1 MAGDL
6 FTEHSHPPRN
16 EKRRRIKRANKELK
30 RVRMKIQK
38 SVGGWRAVVPRME
51 NAHCEIQKNWKREMV
66 RKRVLKVVRIKNSEK
81 KRKKRNKRNKN
92 LLFDRRKG

>member
-1 MAGDL
+1 
-6 FTEHSHPPRN
+6 
-16 EKRRRIKRANKELK
+16 
-30 RVRMKIQK
+30 
-38 SVGGWRAVVPRME
+38 ME